1 MKKTEAEM
9 EDMDKNF
16 EEFRE
21 RLKNFSEQPPEAMWD
36 NISKQVAKPR
46 HTGLV
51 VSIVAVTLVLAGFVA
66 LLVSAP
72 KGSTSKTSQTLSQTK
87 NTENSLAVNTS
98 KSEQS
103 KTPFY
108 SAKTPKEIN
117 ETPFYSDETAK
128 EQNHS
133 AATNLQGE
141 NLQIS
146 TVQTKQEN
154 ASSKN
159 PNIIAA
165 EPKKVE
171 KNRNG
176 NPLPQKTASINRELK
191 TDTQKAP
198 EISQRDTV
206 RSQLFVPNA
215 FTPLSDKNNL
225 FKPAQADVSDYRMNI
240 YNRQGVLL
248 FDSEDITHGWDGRSK
263 GEVCPSGT
271 YVYVISFRDT
281 EGKPHTQKGTLM
293 LLK

>member
-1 MKKTEAEM
+1 M

-72 KGSTSKTSQTLSQTK
+72 KGSTSKTSQALSQTK

-159 PNIIAA
+159 PNISAA

-176 NPLPQKTASINRELK
+176 HPLPQKTASINRELK

-240 YNRQGVLL
+240 YNRQGVLV

>member
-1 MKKTEAEM
+1 M

-72 KGSTSKTSQTLSQTK
+72 KGSTSKTSQALSQTK
-87 NTENSLAVNTS
+87 NTENSLAVNAS

-176 NPLPQKTASINRELK
+176 NPLPQKTVSINRELK

>member
-1 MKKTEAEM
+1 M

-176 NPLPQKTASINRELK
+176 NPLPQKTASVNRELK

>member
-1 MKKTEAEM
+1 M

-72 KGSTSKTSQTLSQTK
+72 KGSTSKTSQALSQTK
-87 NTENSLAVNTS
+87 NTENSRAVNTS

>member
-1 MKKTEAEM
+1 M

-72 KGSTSKTSQTLSQTK
+72 KGSTSKTSQALSQTK

-176 NPLPQKTASINRELK
+176 NPLPQKTTSINRELK

-198 EISQRDTV
+198 EISQIDTV

-240 YNRQGVLL
+240 YNRQGVLV

>member
-1 MKKTEAEM
+1 M

-46 HTGLV
+46 HIGLV

-206 RSQLFVPNA
+206 GSQLFVPNA

-240 YNRQGVLL
+240 YNRQGVLV
-248 FDSEDITHGWDGRSK
+248 FDSEDITYGWDGRSK

>member
-1 MKKTEAEM
+1 M

-117 ETPFYSDETAK
+117 ETLFYSDETAK

-240 YNRQGVLL
+240 YNRQGVLV

>member
-1 MKKTEAEM
+1 M

-87 NTENSLAVNTS
+87 NTESSLAVNTS

-171 KNRNG
+171 KIRNG
-176 NPLPQKTASINRELK
+176 NPLPQKTASINQELK

>member
-1 MKKTEAEM
+1 M

-72 KGSTSKTSQTLSQTK
+72 KGSTSKTSQALSQTK

-165 EPKKVE
+165 EQKKVE

>member
-1 MKKTEAEM
+1 M

-72 KGSTSKTSQTLSQTK
+72 KGSTSKTSQALPQTK

-198 EISQRDTV
+198 EISQIDTV

-240 YNRQGVLL
+240 YNRQGVLV

>member
-1 MKKTEAEM
+1 M

-72 KGSTSKTSQTLSQTK
+72 KGSTSKTSQALSQTK

-176 NPLPQKTASINRELK
+176 NPLPQKTASINRKLK

-225 FKPAQADVSDYRMNI
+225 FKPAQADVLDYRMNI
-240 YNRQGVLL
+240 YNRQGVLV

>member
-1 MKKTEAEM
+1 M

-128 EQNHS
+128 EQNHY

-171 KNRNG
+171 KIRNG

-240 YNRQGVLL
+240 YNRQGVLV

>member
-1 MKKTEAEM
+1 M

-191 TDTQKAP
+191 TDTQKSP

-240 YNRQGVLL
+240 YNRQGVLV

>member
-1 MKKTEAEM
+1 M

-176 NPLPQKTASINRELK
+176 NPLPQKTASINRELQ

>member
-1 MKKTEAEM
+1 M

-72 KGSTSKTSQTLSQTK
+72 KGSTSKTSQALPQTK

-171 KNRNG
+171 KIRNG

-240 YNRQGVLL
+240 YNRQGVLV

>member
-1 MKKTEAEM
+1 M

-103 KTPFY
+103 KKPFY

-117 ETPFYSDETAK
+117 ETPFYSDEMAK

-176 NPLPQKTASINRELK
+176 NPSPQKTASINRELK

-240 YNRQGVLL
+240 YNRQGVLV

>member
-1 MKKTEAEM
+1 M

-72 KGSTSKTSQTLSQTK
+72 KGSTSKTSQALSQTK

-133 AATNLQGE
+133 VATNLQGE

-176 NPLPQKTASINRELK
+176 NPLPQKTVSINRELK

-240 YNRQGVLL
+240 YNRQGVLV

>member
-1 MKKTEAEM
+1 M

-87 NTENSLAVNTS
+87 NTENLLAVNTS

-171 KNRNG
+171 KIRNG

>member
-1 MKKTEAEM
+1 M

-87 NTENSLAVNTS
+87 NTENSVAVNAS

-103 KTPFY
+103 ETPFY
-108 SAKTPKEIN
+108 SDKTPKEIN

-240 YNRQGVLL
+240 YNRQGVLV

>member
-1 MKKTEAEM
+1 M

-240 YNRQGVLL
+240 YNRQGVLV
-248 FDSEDITHGWDGRSK
+248 FDSEDITHGWDGRNK

>member
-1 MKKTEAEM
+1 M

-72 KGSTSKTSQTLSQTK
+72 KGSTSKTSQTLSQTN

-117 ETPFYSDETAK
+117 ETLFYSDETAK

-240 YNRQGVLL
+240 YNRQGVLV

>member
-1 MKKTEAEM
+1 M

-72 KGSTSKTSQTLSQTK
+72 KGSTSKTSQALSQTK

-176 NPLPQKTASINRELK
+176 NPLLQKTASINRELK

>member
-1 MKKTEAEM
+1 M

-72 KGSTSKTSQTLSQTK
+72 KGSTSKTSQALSQTK

-108 SAKTPKEIN
+108 SDKTPKEIN

-240 YNRQGVLL
+240 YNRQGVLV

>member
-1 MKKTEAEM
+1 M

-72 KGSTSKTSQTLSQTK
+72 KGSTSKTSQTLSQTN

-108 SAKTPKEIN
+108 SDKTPKEIN

-154 ASSKN
+154 ALSKN

-240 YNRQGVLL
+240 YNRQGVLV

>member
-1 MKKTEAEM
+1 M

-36 NISKQVAKPR
+36 NISKQVVKPR

-72 KGSTSKTSQTLSQTK
+72 KDSQSKTSQTLSQTK

>member
-1 MKKTEAEM
+1 M

-72 KGSTSKTSQTLSQTK
+72 KGSTSKTSQALSQTN

-108 SAKTPKEIN
+108 SDKTPKEIN

-176 NPLPQKTASINRELK
+176 NPLTQKTASINRELK

-198 EISQRDTV
+198 EISQRDIV

-240 YNRQGVLL
+240 YNRQGVLV

>member
-1 MKKTEAEM
+1 M

-46 HTGLV
+46 HIGLV

-72 KGSTSKTSQTLSQTK
+72 KGSTSKTSQALSQTK

-133 AATNLQGE
+133 AATNIQGE

-206 RSQLFVPNA
+206 RSWLFVPNA

-240 YNRQGVLL
+240 YNRQGVLV

>member
-1 MKKTEAEM
+1 M

-128 EQNHS
+128 GQNHS

-171 KNRNG
+171 KIRNG

>member
-1 MKKTEAEM
+1 M

-72 KGSTSKTSQTLSQTK
+72 KGSTSKTSQALSQTK

-154 ASSKN
+154 ALSKN

-240 YNRQGVLL
+240 YNRQGVLV

>member
-1 MKKTEAEM
+1 M

-72 KGSTSKTSQTLSQTK
+72 KGSTSKTSQALSQTK

-240 YNRQGVLL
+240 YNRQGVLV

-263 GEVCPSGT
+263 GEVCPPGT

>member
-1 MKKTEAEM
+1 M

-72 KGSTSKTSQTLSQTK
+72 KGSTSKTSQTLSQTN

-154 ASSKN
+154 ALSKN

-240 YNRQGVLL
+240 YNRQGVLV

>member
-1 MKKTEAEM
+1 M

-87 NTENSLAVNTS
+87 NTESSLAVNTS

-171 KNRNG
+171 KIRNG

-240 YNRQGVLL
+240 YNRQGVLV

>member
-1 MKKTEAEM
+1 M

-72 KGSTSKTSQTLSQTK
+72 KGSTSKTSQALSQTK

-108 SAKTPKEIN
+108 SDKTPKEIN

-215 FTPLSDKNNL
+215 FMPLSDKNNL

-240 YNRQGVLL
+240 YNRQGVLV

>member
-1 MKKTEAEM
+1 M

-87 NTENSLAVNTS
+87 NTESSLAVNTS

-240 YNRQGVLL
+240 YNRQGVLV
-248 FDSEDITHGWDGRSK
+248 FDSEDITHGWDGRSR

>member
-1 MKKTEAEM
+1 M

-171 KNRNG
+171 KNRND

-240 YNRQGVLL
+240 YNRQGVLV

>member
-1 MKKTEAEM
+1 M

-206 RSQLFVPNA
+206 RSQLVVPNA

>member
-133 AATNLQGE
+133 AATNIQGE

-248 FDSEDITHGWDGRSK
+248 FDSEDITYGWDGRSK

>member
-1 MKKTEAEM
+1 M

-133 AATNLQGE
+133 AATNIQGE

-248 FDSEDITHGWDGRSK
+248 FDSEDITYGWDGRSK

>member
-1 MKKTEAEM
+1 M

-72 KGSTSKTSQTLSQTK
+72 KGSTSKTSQALSQTK

-154 ASSKN
+154 ASLKN

-171 KNRNG
+171 KIRNG
-176 NPLPQKTASINRELK
+176 NSLPQKTASINRELK

-198 EISQRDTV
+198 EISQRDTM

-240 YNRQGVLL
+240 YNRQGVLV

>member
-1 MKKTEAEM
+1 M

-46 HTGLV
+46 HIGLV
-51 VSIVAVTLVLAGFVA
+51 VSIVAVTIVLAGFVA

-146 TVQTKQEN
+146 TMQTKQEN

-176 NPLPQKTASINRELK
+176 NTLPQKTASINRELK

-248 FDSEDITHGWDGRSK
+248 FDSGDITHGWDGRSK